1 MLTSGA
7 LSDIIDGCLRE
18 VTPLVRQGAR
28 SKELLDLKGRDPHD
42 TLLPGIPS
50 ARSDELFRVGGVIA
64 VGKKGVDFEWE
75 PFEIAC
81 YSPFNRFE
89 GTHHIVHAV
98 ETERAGGVPTWF
110 PTHLIGM
117 AAPIKPRFFRYGLER
132 FKSMLT
138 FASLGYAPQ
147 VTTTILIDSVADTLA
162 FRLTHEFKKPAEAN
176 PFEVIP
182 AYRSLANVLK
192 SATGYDIVED
202 FTTKLAA
209 T

>member
-1 MLTSGA
+1 
-7 LSDIIDGCLRE
+7 
-18 VTPLVRQGAR
+18 
-28 SKELLDLKGRDPHD
+28 
-42 TLLPGIPS
+42 
-50 ARSDELFRVGGVIA
+50 
-64 VGKKGVDFEWE
+64 
-75 PFEIAC
+75 
-81 YSPFNRFE
+81 
-89 GTHHIVHAV
+89 
-98 ETERAGGVPTWF
+98 
-110 PTHLIGM
+110 M

-176 PFEVIP
+176 PFVVIP

-192 SATGYDIVED
+192 SATSYDIVED